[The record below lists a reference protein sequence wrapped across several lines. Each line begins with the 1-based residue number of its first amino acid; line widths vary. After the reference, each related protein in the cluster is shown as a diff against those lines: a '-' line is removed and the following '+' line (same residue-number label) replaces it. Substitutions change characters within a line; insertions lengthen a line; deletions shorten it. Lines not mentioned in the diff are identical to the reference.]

1 MASWDL
7 PALAPVD
14 TTPTEATLWWTQEP
28 PSSSTAPLV
37 PRLGPRDEGS
47 AAAAAV
53 MQPPPSCRS
62 SGLSS
67 APTEGDWPVVHAW
80 LVEAVRRRLLGP
92 ALQAYLAAPERRS
105 QLREESFLKAF
116 WEREKRRPEAALG
129 AASEF
134 LMIEQMRQELAER
147 ALPRKVLACL
157 TLALTLTLTLTL
169 ALTLTLTLTR
179 ARARARTR
187 ALTLTRCSCTWP
199 RCACHRRRPPR
210 RRQTAA
216 GSGRSGGGACCA
228 GGVLKRVHRRPGSL

>member
-1 MASWDL
+1 MIKLCLSLGFLPVRKTWSAVLGGCGDLACHTQEVPPCWVRTKMASWDL

-14 TTPTEATLWWTQEP
+14 TTPTKATLWWTQEP

-37 PRLGPRDEGS
+37 PPLGPRDEGS
-47 AAAAAV
+47 AAAAFV
-53 MQPPPSCRS
+53 MQPPPSSRS

-67 APTEGDWPVVHAW
+67 APTEGGWPAVHAW

-105 QLREESFLKAF
+105 KLREESFLKAF

-147 ALPRKVLACL
+147 ALPRKVLARL
-157 TLALTLTLTLTL
+157 
-169 ALTLTLTLTR
+169 
-179 ARARARTR
+179 TR
-187 ALTLTRCSCTWP
+187 ALT
-199 RCACHRRRPPR
+199 
-210 RRQTAA
+210 
-216 GSGRSGGGACCA
+216 
-228 GGVLKRVHRRPGSL
+228 

>member
-1 MASWDL
+1 MTSWDL

-14 TTPTEATLWWTQEP
+14 TTPGGWTQEP

-53 MQPPPSCRS
+53 TQPPPSCRAN
-62 SGLSS
+62 GLSS
-67 APTEGDWPVVHAW
+67 APTEAGWPAVHAW

-105 QLREESFLKAF
+105 PLREESFLKAF

-147 ALPRKVLACL
+147 GLPRTVRVRVRVRV
-157 TLALTLTLTLTL
+157 
-169 ALTLTLTLTR
+169 R
-179 ARARARTR
+179 ARVGCLAW
-187 ALTLTRCSCTWP
+187 CS
-199 RCACHRRRPPR
+199 R
-210 RRQTAA
+210 
-216 GSGRSGGGACCA
+216 
-228 GGVLKRVHRRPGSL
+228 